1 MRAFLPLLSLASAV
15 QALHFYVDPATPKCF
30 FEDLP
35 KGTLV
40 VGHYTAQEWDDRSD
54 VWQEHTG
61 ISIYISV
68 DELFDNDHRVVSQRG
83 SSSGRLHSQLLRQAT
98 TEFAS
103 PPTRTL
109 VALHGCPP
117 PKTTEESNLSL
128 ISSLARQTRFTAQT
142 RRSLKTLHP
151 ESRT

>member
-68 DELFDNDHRVVSQRG
+68 DVRRLTRVGPSSTGRELT
-83 SSSGRLHSQLLRQAT
+83 QACRSCSTMT
-98 TEFAS
+98 T
-103 PPTRTL
+103 
-109 VALHGCPP
+109 V
-117 PKTTEESNLSL
+117 
-128 ISSLARQTRFTAQT
+128 
-142 RRSLKTLHP
+142 
-151 ESRT
+151 